1 MIASEEHRKHNGQ
14 DRPEEQDD
22 EFETDEEY
30 SSDKGSSL
38 LWTSLKLITAA
49 ALCWSAFHMNN
60 SPSTATAAAAA
71 AASPEQSSQNNFPHR
86 RLMEAVR
93 DVPSYM
99 QHLMEDLRAREK
111 LFEDTPPEEV
121 KYWFEYT
128 GPLQVRNER
137 SHSFA
142 YRTKTIER
150 KRERKRAGGYI
161 NNCIVHLK
169 TKVTLCLKTLCSI
182 RIAI

>member
-1 MIASEEHRKHNGQ
+1 MSAPEEQRKHNGQ
-14 DRPEEQDD
+14 DREEHDD
-22 EFETDEEY
+22 EFETDGEY

-60 SPSTATAAAAA
+60 TSSTATAAAAA
-71 AASPEQSSQNNFPHR
+71 EASLEQSSQNSYPHR

-128 GPLQVRNER
+128 GPLQVRNVK
-137 SHSFA
+137 SHS
-142 YRTKTIER
+142 ER
-150 KRERKRAGGYI
+150 EGGRI
-161 NNCIVHLK
+161 NQQ
-169 TKVTLCLKTLCSI
+169 
-182 RIAI
+182 